1 MSKRKLKL
9 TDQDERDLED
19 LDEMYSEKLVD
30 WFNKACAGLTRTK
43 HKNFKYLGHEIFID
57 IYDEFFIAVKFKVD
71 SLEDTINIPFYV
83 IDDFIYDETKP
94 ADGRVI
100 QLDNEAGLDKSPYSR
115 WSDERRFLRLAY
127 LIWMEVSAW
136 L

>member
-1 MSKRKLKL
+1 MSKRKIKL

-19 LDEMYSEKLVD
+19 LNEIYGEKLVD

-43 HKNFKYLGHEIFID
+43 HKGFTYISHEIFID

-71 SLEDTINIPFYV
+71 SLEDTINIPFYA
-83 IDDFIYDETKP
+83 IDDFNYDETCVDHRVLDLD
-94 ADGRVI
+94 AQANIDG
-100 QLDNEAGLDKSPYSR
+100 LPYSV
-115 WSDERRFLRLAY
+115 WSDERRLLRLAY
-127 LIWMEVSAW
+127 LIWQEVRSW